1 MVPAAWLLYLALG
14 LAPVVGPAHSSP
26 ASPAGAPS
34 APSSGPPVQA
44 GIDVLVAEEF
54 ARLAG
59 QRVGLLTHAPGRD
72 VRGRRSLDLLA
83 AAPQVDLV
91 RVFTPEHGLSSSFE
105 GKLADGLDEASGLA
119 LVSLYGDNRRP
130 TPEQL
135 EGLDMVLVDLQGA
148 GVRFYTYATT
158 MGYMLEACALAGVR
172 VLVLDRPNPLG
183 GLLVEGPSA
192 DGDRLSFIAY
202 RSVPVVHGMTLGEL
216 AQLYRD
222 YYDVAVQLEVL
233 RMRGWRRAMRFED
246 TGLPWYAPSPNLRN
260 PTQAYLY
267 PAIGL
272 LEATDLSVGRGTDEP
287 FERLGAP
294 WVDGVRLAQALEA
307 AHIPGLRFTAI
318 EFTPKS
324 SKHAGELCG
333 GVQLRLKD
341 IEAFK
346 PVAAGLAI
354 ARIVEQLFPEPFDEA
369 AVDERLMARAAFAAW
384 RRGEALGAP
393 DGAFLKARA
402 QALLY

>member
-1 MVPAAWLLYLALG
+1 MQSG
-14 LAPVVGPAHSSP
+14 L
-26 ASPAGAPS
+26 
-34 APSSGPPVQA
+34 
-44 GIDVLVAEEF
+44 DVLVAEGF
-54 ARLAG
+54 ARLQG
-59 QRVGLLTHAPGRD
+59 QRIGLLTHAPGRD
-72 VRGRRSLDLLA
+72 VRGRRGLDLLA
-83 AAPQVDLV
+83 AAPQVELV

-105 GKLADGLDEASGLA
+105 GKLGDGLDEATGLA

-135 EGLDMVLVDLQGA
+135 AGLDVVLVDLQGA
-148 GVRFYTYATT
+148 GVRFYTYATS
-158 MGYMLEACALAGVR
+158 MGYMLEACARAGVR

-183 GLLVEGPSA
+183 GVLVEGPCA
-192 DGDRLSFIAY
+192 DQDRLSFIAY
-202 RSVPVVHGMTLGEL
+202 RSVPVVHGMTMGEL

-222 YYDVAVQLEVL
+222 HYGVTVQLEVL
-233 RMRGWRRAMRFED
+233 RMQGWQRRMRFED

-267 PAIGL
+267 PALGL

-294 WVDGVRLAQALEA
+294 WVDGVRLARALDTA
-307 AHIPGLRFTAI
+307 RIPGLRFTPI
-318 EFTPKS
+318 EFTPES
-324 SKHAGELCG
+324 SRHAGELCG
-333 GVQLRLKD
+333 GVQLRLRD
-341 IEAFK
+341 LDALR

-354 ARIVEQLFPEPFDEA
+354 ALVVERLFPEHFDEA

-393 DGAFLKARA
+393 AGAFLQARA
-402 QALLY
+402 RALLY